1 MMRIIGGSRRGMNL
15 LGPGT
20 WDTRPITDRV
30 KESLFSVLYKYDVT
44 EDGVVAD
51 LFCGTGSMGLESL
64 SRGARAVTFVEQSA
78 KVVDILK
85 QNIEKAR
92 FGEESKVIRG
102 DVFKFGAPV
111 GPDDDKYNLVF
122 VDPPYAMARDC
133 GEGSQVGKLLLLLC
147 GQVADGGIVTVRAHK
162 LTHLLDEY
170 GKLKVIDRREWGNMA
185 VTILERQGERSGDDE

>member
-30 KESLFSVLYKYDVT
+30 KESLFSVLYKYDAIA
-44 EDGVVAD
+44 DGIVAD
-51 LFCGTGSMGLESL
+51 LFCGTGSMGLECL
-64 SRGARAVTFVEQSA
+64 SRGARCVTFVEQNS
-78 KVVDILK
+78 KVVYILN

-92 FGEESKVIRG
+92 FAEESKVIRG

-111 GPDDDKYNLVF
+111 GPEDDRYGLIF

-133 GEGSQVGKLLLLLC
+133 GEGSRVWKLLLLLC
-147 GQVADGGIVTVRAHK
+147 GQVAEGGVVTVRAHK

-170 GKLKVIDRREWGNMA
+170 GRLKVIDRREWGNMA
-185 VTILERQGERSGDDE
+185 VTILKLPDGAV